1 MLACGKSVA
10 ASSSM
15 RSTPGRQAVKLSVAW
30 HLGQAVGCGVAKP
43 QWWQTSWR
51 T

>member
-1 MLACGKSVA
+1 
-10 ASSSM
+10 M
-15 RSTPGRQAVKLSVAW
+15 RSMLGPQAVKLSVAW
-30 HLGQAVGCGVAKP
+30 HFGQAAGCGVAKP